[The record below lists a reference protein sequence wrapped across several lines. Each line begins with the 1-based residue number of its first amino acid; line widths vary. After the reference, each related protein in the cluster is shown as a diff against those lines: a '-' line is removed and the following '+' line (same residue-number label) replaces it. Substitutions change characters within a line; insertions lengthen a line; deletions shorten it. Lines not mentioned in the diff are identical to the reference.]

1 MGFFSSRRTVNESQ
15 SYIHNDTSVS
25 MSMVQVIRSRLYG
38 KYKGKARETHHPSM
52 IRHSDQNILHRLSA
66 GRSPLGTE
74 QFLPQQQDTPRTHTD
89 VITTTLAQRL
99 DELAAANAQGLL
111 DDDEYRLLRQNI
123 FERLAS
129 GSSVPQEAP
138 LVPIVSHPPNAYNP
152 ASAKSRSPSVRSKS
166 SISSAMSTLFKRS
179 SRFSAHTALTA
190 TTDDMSIFSSG
201 TSRRPIPSHMRSDVS
216 LTSESLSHTG
226 DVQYLSANMS
236 TSSINVSGNG
246 ERSSPYRSLRRLQ
259 TGPVTPPPSSFRLN
273 STNSSP
279 SIPVP
284 STSTTPRTSSHSPLH
299 LQTTSLSGSTNAAD
313 PDNLSSLELK
323 RQIAT
328 LEAEGRRLLD
338 AFNGLELTA
347 LTRRHPPRTPSVR
360 RVRVGTGGSDYGS
373 KGGGSEYGGR
383 GGGSEYEGSGYL
395 STGRGTPCEADT
407 QSMYSASA
415 ASSVSQPRSQPQSYR
430 NPSLRAPPSTLSASA
445 RKRSM
450 SSISSRARVPT
461 NGSMHASHSSPGL
474 TPSKLQELGSV
485 SSVNLA
491 RDSSIHLPSTVHN
504 SLVREVPDDDASISA
519 LEGELSDIRRR
530 RGEVTARYQARLEY
544 LRAQLRGAELKEKL
558 MRK

>member
-1 MGFFSSRRTVNESQ
+1 MGFFSSLRTVDESQ
-15 SYIHNDTSVS
+15 SCTHNDSSVS
-25 MSMVQVIRSRLYG
+25 MSMVQVIRSRFYG
-38 KYKGKARETHHPSM
+38 KYKGKARETHQPSM
-52 IRHSDQNILHRLSA
+52 IRHSDHNPHRPSA

-74 QFLPQQQDTPRTHTD
+74 QFLPPQQDTPRTHTN

-99 DELAAANAQGLL
+99 DELAAANSQGLL

-138 LVPIVSHPPNAYNP
+138 LVPIVSRPPNAYNL
-152 ASAKSRSPSVRSKS
+152 ASAKSPSPSIRSKS
-166 SISSAMSTLFKRS
+166 SISSAMSTLFRRS
-179 SRFSAHTALTA
+179 SRISAHTGLTA
-190 TTDDMSIFSSG
+190 TTDDTSIFSVG
-201 TSRRPIPSHMRSDVS
+201 TSRRPIPPPHMRSNVS
-216 LTSESLSHTG
+216 LISENLSHTG
-226 DVQYLSANMS
+226 DVQYLSANTS
-236 TSSINVSGNG
+236 TSSINIGGNK
-246 ERSSPYRSLRRLQ
+246 ERTSPYRSLRRLQ
-259 TGPVTPPPSSFRLN
+259 TGSVTPPSSFRLN
-273 STNSSP
+273 STTGSP
-279 SIPVP
+279 STPVS
-284 STSTTPRTSSHSPLH
+284 STSTTPRTASHSP
-299 LQTTSLSGSTNAAD
+299 SLSASTNTAD
-313 PDNLSSLELK
+313 PDNLSSSELK

-347 LTRRHPPRTPSVR
+347 LTRRHPPQTPSVR

-383 GGGSEYEGSGYL
+383 GGGSEHGGSGYL

-430 NPSLRAPPSTLSASA
+430 NSSLRAPPSTLSASA

-461 NGSMHASHSSPGL
+461 NGSMHASHSPPGL
-474 TPSKLQELGSV
+474 TPSKLRELGSV

-491 RDSSIHLPSTVHN
+491 RDSSIHLPLTVHN
-504 SLVREVPDDDASISA
+504 SPVREVPDDDASISV
-519 LEGELSDIRRR
+519 LESELSDIRRR

-544 LRAQLRGAELKEKL
+544 LRAQLRGAELREKL

>member
-1 MGFFSSRRTVNESQ
+1 MGFFSSLRTVDESQ
-15 SYIHNDTSVS
+15 SYVHSDNSVS
-25 MSMVQVIRSRLYG
+25 MSMVQVIRSRFYG

-52 IRHSDQNILHRLSA
+52 IRHSDHNPHRLSA

-74 QFLPQQQDTPRTHTD
+74 QSLPPPQDTPRTHTD

-99 DELAAANAQGLL
+99 DELAAANSQGLL

-138 LVPIVSHPPNAYNP
+138 LVPIVSRPPNAYNL
-152 ASAKSRSPSVRSKS
+152 ASAKSPSPSVRSKS
-166 SISSAMSTLFKRS
+166 SISSAMSTLFRRS
-179 SRFSAHTALTA
+179 SRISTHTGLTA
-190 TTDDMSIFSSG
+190 TTDDTSIFSGG
-201 TSRRPIPSHMRSDVS
+201 TFRRPIPPPHMRSDVS
-216 LTSESLSHTG
+216 LISENLSHTG
-226 DVQYLSANMS
+226 DIQYLSANMS
-236 TSSINVSGNG
+236 TSSINVGGNR

-259 TGPVTPPPSSFRLN
+259 TGPVTPPSSFRLN
-273 STNSSP
+273 STTGSP
-279 SIPVP
+279 STPVP
-284 STSTTPRTSSHSPLH
+284 SISTTPRTSSHSP
-299 LQTTSLSGSTNAAD
+299 SLSASTNAAD
-313 PDNLSSLELK
+313 PDNLSSSELK

-373 KGGGSEYGGR
+373 RGGGSEYGGR
-383 GGGSEYEGSGYL
+383 GGGSEYGGSGYL
-395 STGRGTPCEADT
+395 STGRGTPCEADN

-415 ASSVSQPRSQPQSYR
+415 ASIVSQPRSQAQSYR
-430 NPSLRAPPSTLSASA
+430 NSSLRAPPSTLSASA

-461 NGSMHASHSSPGL
+461 NGSMHTSHSPPGL
-474 TPSKLQELGSV
+474 TPSKLRELGSV

-504 SLVREVPDDDASISA
+504 SPVREVPDDDASISA
-519 LEGELSDIRRR
+519 LESELSDIRRR
-530 RGEVTARYQARLEY
+530 RGEVTARYQGRLEY
-544 LRAQLRGAELKEKL
+544 LRAQLRGAELREKL
-558 MRK
+558 TRK

>member
-1 MGFFSSRRTVNESQ
+1 MGFFSSRRTVGESQ
-15 SYIHNDTSVS
+15 SYIHNDSSVS
-25 MSMVQVIRSRLYG
+25 MSVVQVIRTRFYG
-38 KYKGKARETHHPSM
+38 KYKGKARETHPPSM
-52 IRHSDQNILHRLSA
+52 TRHSDHNLHRLSA

-74 QFLPQQQDTPRTHTD
+74 QFLPPQQNTPRTHTD
-89 VITTTLAQRL
+89 VITATLAQRL
-99 DELAAANAQGLL
+99 DELAAANSQGLL

-179 SRFSAHTALTA
+179 SRISAHTTLTA
-190 TTDDMSIFSSG
+190 TTDDTSIFSGS
-201 TSRRPIPSHMRSDVS
+201 TSRRPIPPHMRSDVS
-216 LTSESLSHTG
+216 LTSENLSHTA
-226 DVQYLSANMS
+226 DVQYLGVNGS
-236 TSSINVSGNG
+236 TSSINIGGNG
-246 ERSSPYRSLRRLQ
+246 GRSSPYRSLRRLQ
-259 TGPVTPPPSSFRLN
+259 TGPATPPPSSFRLN
-273 STNSSP
+273 STTGSP
-279 SIPVP
+279 FTPVP
-284 STSTTPRTSSHSPLH
+284 STSTTPHTSSHSPMQSHAL
-299 LQTTSLSGSTNAAD
+299 SLSPSTNPAD
-313 PDNLSSLELK
+313 PENLSSLELK

-328 LEAEGRRLLD
+328 LEAEGGRLLD

-360 RVRVGTGGSDYGS
+360 RVRVGVGGSDYGS
-373 KGGGSEYGGR
+373 RGGGSEYGGR
-383 GGGSEYEGSGYL
+383 GGGSECEGSGYP
-395 STGRGTPCEADT
+395 STGRGTPCEADA

-474 TPSKLQELGSV
+474 THSKLRELGSV

-491 RDSSIHLPSTVHN
+491 RDSSMHLPSTVHN
-504 SLVREVPDDDASISA
+504 SPVREVPDDDASILV
-519 LEGELSDIRRR
+519 LESELGDIRRR

-544 LRAQLRGAELKEKL
+544 LRAQLRGAELREKL
-558 MRK
+558 MRR

>member
-1 MGFFSSRRTVNESQ
+1 MGFFSSLRTVDESQ
-15 SYIHNDTSVS
+15 SCTHNDSSVS
-25 MSMVQVIRSRLYG
+25 MSMVQVIRSRFYG
-38 KYKGKARETHHPSM
+38 KYKGKARETHQPSM
-52 IRHSDQNILHRLSA
+52 IRHSDHNPHRPSA

-74 QFLPQQQDTPRTHTD
+74 QFLPPQQDTPRTHTD

-99 DELAAANAQGLL
+99 DELAAANSQGLL

-152 ASAKSRSPSVRSKS
+152 TSAKSRSPSVRSKT

-179 SRFSAHTALTA
+179 SRLSAHTTLTA
-190 TTDDMSIFSSG
+190 TTDDTSIFSSG
-201 TSRRPIPSHMRSDVS
+201 ASRRPIPPHIRSDVS
-216 LTSESLSHTG
+216 LTSENLLHTG

-236 TSSINVSGNG
+236 TSSINVGGNG

-273 STNSSP
+273 SATGSP
-279 SIPVP
+279 STPVP
-284 STSTTPRTSSHSPLH
+284 STSTTSRTSLHSP
-299 LQTTSLSGSTNAAD
+299 SLSASTNAVD
-313 PDNLSSLELK
+313 PDNLSSSELK

-347 LTRRHPPRTPSVR
+347 LTRRHPPQTPSVR

-383 GGGSEYEGSGYL
+383 GGGSECGGSGYL

-430 NPSLRAPPSTLSASA
+430 NSSLRAPPSTLSASA

-474 TPSKLQELGSV
+474 TPSKLRELGSV

-491 RDSSIHLPSTVHN
+491 RDSSIHLPLTVHN
-504 SLVREVPDDDASISA
+504 SPVREVPDDDASISV
-519 LEGELSDIRRR
+519 LESELSDIRRR

-544 LRAQLRGAELKEKL
+544 LRAQLRGAELREKL

>member
-1 MGFFSSRRTVNESQ
+1 MGFFSSRRIVDESQ
-15 SYIHNDTSVS
+15 SYIHNDSSVS
-25 MSMVQVIRSRLYG
+25 MSMVQVIRSRFYG
-38 KYKGKARETHHPSM
+38 KYKGKAREMHHPSM
-52 IRHSDQNILHRLSA
+52 IGRSDHNLHHLSA

-74 QFLPQQQDTPRTHTD
+74 QFLPSSQDTPRTHTD

-99 DELAAANAQGLL
+99 DELAAANSQGLL

-138 LVPIVSHPPNAYNP
+138 LVPIVSHPPNAYNL

-179 SRFSAHTALTA
+179 SRISGHTALTA
-190 TTDDMSIFSSG
+190 TTDDTSIFSSG
-201 TSRRPIPSHMRSDVS
+201 TSRRPFPPQMQSDVS
-216 LTSESLSHTG
+216 LTSENLTHMG
-226 DVQYLSANMS
+226 DVQYMSASMS
-236 TSSINVSGNG
+236 TSSINVGNG

-273 STNSSP
+273 STTGSP
-279 SIPVP
+279 STPVP
-284 STSTTPRTSSHSPLH
+284 PISTVPRTSSHSPLH
-299 LQTTSLSGSTNAAD
+299 LRTPSLSAPTNTAD
-313 PDNLSSLELK
+313 PDHLSSSELK
-323 RQIAT
+323 LHIAT

-338 AFNGLELTA
+338 AFNGLELTS
-347 LTRRHPPRTPSVR
+347 LTRRHPPPTPSVR

-373 KGGGSEYGGR
+373 RGGGSENGGGR
-383 GGGSEYEGSGYL
+383 GGGSECEGSGYL

-430 NPSLRAPPSTLSASA
+430 NPSLRAPPSTLSVSA
-445 RKRSM
+445 RKRSI

-461 NGSMHASHSSPGL
+461 NGSMYVSHPSPGL
-474 TPSKLQELGSV
+474 TPSKLRELGSV

-504 SLVREVPDDDASISA
+504 SPVREVPDDDASISA
-519 LEGELSDIRRR
+519 LESELNDIRRR
-530 RGEVTARYQARLEY
+530 RAEVTARCQVRLEY
-544 LRAQLRGAELKEKL
+544 LRAQLRGAELREKL

>member
-1 MGFFSSRRTVNESQ
+1 MGFFSSRRTVGESQ
-15 SYIHNDTSVS
+15 SYIHNDSSVS
-25 MSMVQVIRSRLYG
+25 MSVVQVIRTRFYG
-38 KYKGKARETHHPSM
+38 KYKGKARETHPPSM
-52 IRHSDQNILHRLSA
+52 TRHSDHNLHRLSA

-74 QFLPQQQDTPRTHTD
+74 QFLPPQQDTPRTHTD
-89 VITTTLAQRL
+89 VITATLAQRL
-99 DELAAANAQGLL
+99 DELAAANSQGLL

-179 SRFSAHTALTA
+179 SRISAHTTLTA
-190 TTDDMSIFSSG
+190 TTDDTSIFSNG
-201 TSRRPIPSHMRSDVS
+201 TSRRPIPPHMRSDVS
-216 LTSESLSHTG
+216 LTSENLSHTA
-226 DVQYLSANMS
+226 DVQYLGVNGS
-236 TSSINVSGNG
+236 TSSINIGGNG
-246 ERSSPYRSLRRLQ
+246 GRSSPYRSLRRLQ
-259 TGPVTPPPSSFRLN
+259 TGPATPPPSSFRLN
-273 STNSSP
+273 STTGSP
-279 SIPVP
+279 FTPVP
-284 STSTTPRTSSHSPLH
+284 STSTTPHTSSHSPMQSH
-299 LQTTSLSGSTNAAD
+299 ASSLSPSTNPAD
-313 PDNLSSLELK
+313 PENLSSLELK

-328 LEAEGRRLLD
+328 LEAEGGRLLD

-360 RVRVGTGGSDYGS
+360 RVRVGVGGSDYGS
-373 KGGGSEYGGR
+373 RGGGSEYGGR
-383 GGGSEYEGSGYL
+383 GGGSEYEGSGYP
-395 STGRGTPCEADT
+395 STGRGTPCEADA

-474 TPSKLQELGSV
+474 THSKLRELGSV

-491 RDSSIHLPSTVHN
+491 RDSSMHLPSTVHN
-504 SLVREVPDDDASISA
+504 SPVREVPDDDASILV
-519 LEGELSDIRRR
+519 LESELGDIRRR

-544 LRAQLRGAELKEKL
+544 LRAQLRGAELREKL
-558 MRK
+558 MRR

>member
-1 MGFFSSRRTVNESQ
+1 MGFFSSRRIVDESP
-15 SYIHNDTSVS
+15 SYIHNDSSVS
-25 MSMVQVIRSRLYG
+25 MSMVQVIRSRFYG

-52 IRHSDQNILHRLSA
+52 IRHSDHNPHRLSA

-74 QFLPQQQDTPRTHTD
+74 QFLPPEQDTPRTHTD
-89 VITTTLAQRL
+89 VITATLAQRL
-99 DELAAANAQGLL
+99 DELAAANSQGLL

-138 LVPIVSHPPNAYNP
+138 IVPIISHPPNAYNL
-152 ASAKSRSPSVRSKS
+152 ASTKSPSPSVRSKS
-166 SISSAMSTLFKRS
+166 SISSAMSTLFRRS
-179 SRFSAHTALTA
+179 SRVSSHAAFTA
-190 TTDDMSIFSSG
+190 TTDNTSILSG
-201 TSRRPIPSHMRSDVS
+201 GASRRLIPPHVQSEVS
-216 LTSESLSHTG
+216 LTSENRLHTG

-236 TSSINVSGNG
+236 TSSIIVGGNG
-246 ERSSPYRSLRRLQ
+246 GRSSPYRSLRHLQ
-259 TGPVTPPPSSFRLN
+259 TAPVTPPSSFRLN
-273 STNSSP
+273 STTGSP
-279 SIPVP
+279 FTPVT
-284 STSTTPRTSSHSPLH
+284 STSITSRTSVHSPLH
-299 LQTTSLSGSTNAAD
+299 SQTPSLSASTNAAD
-313 PDNLSSLELK
+313 PDNISSSELK

-338 AFNGLELTA
+338 AFNGLEITA
-347 LTRRHPPRTPSVR
+347 LTRHHPPRTPSVR

-373 KGGGSEYGGR
+373 RGGGSEYG
-383 GGGSEYEGSGYL
+383 GSGYL

-407 QSMYSASA
+407 QSTYSASA

-450 SSISSRARVPT
+450 SSISSRARIPT
-461 NGSMHASHSSPGL
+461 NGSMHTSYSPPGL
-474 TPSKLQELGSV
+474 TPSKLRELGSV
-485 SSVNLA
+485 SSVNLT
-491 RDSSIHLPSTVHN
+491 RESSIHLPSTVHN
-504 SLVREVPDDDASISA
+504 SLVREVPEDDASISA
-519 LEGELSDIRRR
+519 LESELSDIRRR

-544 LRAQLRGAELKEKL
+544 LRAQLRGAELREKL

>member
-1 MGFFSSRRTVNESQ
+1 MGFFSSRRTVDESQ
-15 SYIHNDTSVS
+15 SHTHNDSSVS
-25 MSMVQVIRSRLYG
+25 MSMVQVIRSRFYG
-38 KYKGKARETHHPSM
+38 KYKGKARETHPPSM
-52 IRHSDQNILHRLSA
+52 TRHSDHNLHRLSA

-74 QFLPQQQDTPRTHTD
+74 QFLPPQQDTLRHTD

-99 DELAAANAQGLL
+99 DELAAANSQGLL

-138 LVPIVSHPPNAYNP
+138 LVPIVSHPPNVYNP
-152 ASAKSRSPSVRSKS
+152 ASVKSRSPSVRSKS

-179 SRFSAHTALTA
+179 SRISAHTTLTA
-190 TTDDMSIFSSG
+190 TTDDTSIFSSG
-201 TSRRPIPSHMRSDVS
+201 TSRRPIPPHMRSDVS
-216 LTSESLSHTG
+216 LTSENLSHTV

-236 TSSINVSGNG
+236 TSSINVGGNG
-246 ERSSPYRSLRRLQ
+246 GRSSPYRSLRRLQ
-259 TGPVTPPPSSFRLN
+259 TGPATPPPSSFRLN
-273 STNSSP
+273 GTTGSP
-279 SIPVP
+279 STPVP

-299 LQTTSLSGSTNAAD
+299 LHTLSLSASTNSAD
-313 PDNLSSLELK
+313 PDNLSSSELK

-328 LEAEGRRLLD
+328 LEAEGGRLLD

-360 RVRVGTGGSDYGS
+360 RVCAGTGGSDYGS
-373 KGGGSEYGGR
+373 RGGGSEYGGR
-383 GGGSEYEGSGYL
+383 GGGSEYEGSGYP
-395 STGRGTPCEADT
+395 STGRGTPCEADA
-407 QSMYSASA
+407 QSTYSASA

-430 NPSLRAPPSTLSASA
+430 NTSLRAPPSTLSASA

-474 TPSKLQELGSV
+474 THNKLRELGSV

-491 RDSSIHLPSTVHN
+491 RGSSVHLPSAVHN
-504 SLVREVPDDDASISA
+504 SPVREVPDDDASISA
-519 LEGELSDIRRR
+519 LESELNDIRRR

-544 LRAQLRGAELKEKL
+544 LRAQLRGTELREKL

>member
-1 MGFFSSRRTVNESQ
+1 MGFFSSLRTVDESQ
-15 SYIHNDTSVS
+15 SHIHNDSSVS
-25 MSMVQVIRSRLYG
+25 MSMVQVIRSRFYG
-38 KYKGKARETHHPSM
+38 KYKGKARETHQPSM
-52 IRHSDQNILHRLSA
+52 IRQSDHNPHRLSA

-74 QFLPQQQDTPRTHTD
+74 QFLSPPQDTPRTHTD

-99 DELAAANAQGLL
+99 DELAAANSQGLL
-111 DDDEYRLLRQNI
+111 DNDEYRLLRQNI

-138 LVPIVSHPPNAYNP
+138 LVPIVSRPPNACNL
-152 ASAKSRSPSVRSKS
+152 ASAKSPSPSVRSKS
-166 SISSAMSTLFKRS
+166 SISSAMSTLFRRS
-179 SRFSAHTALTA
+179 SRISAHTGLTA
-190 TTDDMSIFSSG
+190 TTDDTSIFSGG
-201 TSRRPIPSHMRSDVS
+201 TSRRPIPPPYMRSDVS
-216 LTSESLSHTG
+216 LTSENLSHTG
-226 DVQYLSANMS
+226 DVQYLSANIS
-236 TSSINVSGNG
+236 TSSINVGGNR
-246 ERSSPYRSLRRLQ
+246 ERTSPYRSLRRLQ
-259 TGPVTPPPSSFRLN
+259 TGPVTPPSSFRLN
-273 STNSSP
+273 STTGSP
-279 SIPVP
+279 STPIP
-284 STSTTPRTSSHSPLH
+284 STSTTPRTSP
-299 LQTTSLSGSTNAAD
+299 SLSAYTNTAD
-313 PDNLSSLELK
+313 PDNLSSSELK
-323 RQIAT
+323 HQIAT

-347 LTRRHPPRTPSVR
+347 LTRRHSPRTPSVR
-360 RVRVGTGGSDYGS
+360 RVRVGTGGSDHGS
-373 KGGGSEYGGR
+373 RGGGSEYGGR
-383 GGGSEYEGSGYL
+383 GGGSEHGGSGYL

-430 NPSLRAPPSTLSASA
+430 NSSLRAPPSTLSASA

-461 NGSMHASHSSPGL
+461 NGSMHASHSPPGL
-474 TPSKLQELGSV
+474 TLSKLRELGSV

-504 SLVREVPDDDASISA
+504 SPVREVPDDDASISA
-519 LEGELSDIRRR
+519 LESELSDIRRR

-544 LRAQLRGAELKEKL
+544 LRAQLRGAELREKL